1 MIGLTR
7 QPRNQVVAT
16 MVEEEVRDV
25 AREVVPPELPQESMD
40 R

>member
-7 QPRNQVVAT
+7 QPRNHVVAT
-16 MVEEEVRDV
+16 MVEEVRDV